1 MTTLL
6 VAVLIVLVG
15 SALCSG
21 SEAVLFSVSSSRIRR
36 LVDEGSRLGPPLAWI
51 KENMGQPIATIVVLN
66 NIFNIVGSLVVGSI
80 AIVQFGDAA
89 FGVFSASLTF
99 MVIVFSEIVPKTL
112 GERHADAIAPIIAL
126 PILGLTKAFRPI
138 TWLLEKMVVPL
149 TRGERRNEIDEAEIT
164 LLARL
169 GTTEGQI
176 LRSESEMIA
185 NVFRLD
191 DVTAEQIL
199 TPRVSLTYV
208 KAAAGLEEVREEILK
223 SRHSR
228 ILAVGEDVDDVLG
241 YVLKDEI
248 LAGLVEGKAERKV
261 GAFVRQLEMVPG
273 NLKANELLGRFRARR
288 EHIALVLDEYGG
300 VEGVVTMEDVL
311 EVLTGPIV
319 DETDLVENLQD
330 LSRRLARIRAR
341 RYGRN

>member
-1 MTTLL
+1 
-6 VAVLIVLVG
+6 
-15 SALCSG
+15 
-21 SEAVLFSVSSSRIRR
+21 
-36 LVDEGSRLGPPLAWI
+36 
-51 KENMGQPIATIVVLN
+51 
-66 NIFNIVGSLVVGSI
+66 
-80 AIVQFGDAA
+80 
-89 FGVFSASLTF
+89 
-99 MVIVFSEIVPKTL
+99 
-112 GERHADAIAPIIAL
+112 
-126 PILGLTKAFRPI
+126 
-138 TWLLEKMVVPL
+138 
-149 TRGERRNEIDEAEIT
+149 
-164 LLARL
+164 
-169 GTTEGQI
+169 
-176 LRSESEMIA
+176 
-185 NVFRLD
+185 
-191 DVTAEQIL
+191 
-199 TPRVSLTYV
+199 
-208 KAAAGLEEVREEILK
+208 VREEILK